1 MSGNAAGAPWTGACV
16 PELGG
21 RVAVVTGANTGV
33 GYETVRVLAER
44 GATVVLACRSE
55 EKARVAARRL
65 KAGRVETARL
75 DLASLAEIRRAAEE
89 IGARHGRID
98 LLINNAGVMD
108 TPYGATADG
117 FELQL
122 GINHLGHFALT
133 GLLLPALLAAPG
145 SRVVNVSSLAHRRG
159 RMNFADLGYT
169 RHYKPNA
176 AYCRSKLANLLFTF
190 ALQRRLVA
198 VGAST
203 IALAAHPGY
212 ARTELF
218 RHESASYRVVYALVA
233 PLITHSAAGGAL
245 PSLRAATDPSARGGE
260 YYGPGGAGEHTGDP
274 VLVSA
279 SSKAHDVGVQ
289 ERLWSE
295 SEKLTGVAFSF

>member
-1 MSGNAAGAPWTGACV
+1 M

-33 GYETVRVLAER
+33 GYETARVLAER

-55 EKARVAARRL
+55 EKARAAARRL

-198 VGAST
+198 AGAST